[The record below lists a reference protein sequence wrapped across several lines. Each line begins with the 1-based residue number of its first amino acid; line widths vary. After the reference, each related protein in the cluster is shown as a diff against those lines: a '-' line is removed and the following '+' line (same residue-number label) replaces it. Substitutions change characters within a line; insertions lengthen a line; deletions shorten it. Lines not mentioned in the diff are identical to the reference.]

1 MKMNNV
7 AILNHTLKILE
18 KGYYITKSEKR
29 VNLKMNRQ
37 QMKECIV
44 YFPDEIHKL
53 GENPKAS
60 HVYIS
65 GDLLDLELL
74 EMMPALCLICSI
86 VR

>member
-53 GENPKAS
+53 GKIPRHPMFIFQGIYWMWSFWK
-60 HVYIS
+60 
-65 GDLLDLELL
+65 
-74 EMMPALCLICSI
+74 
-86 VR
+86 